1 MADITKIA
9 NIFSDK
15 DVATTIISFFSFV
28 LIIWMGLSLLYK
40 WSLQSR
46 KCSSIDEIMP
56 NKSNTLGV
64 SKDLMN
70 TAINN
75 FYIKTAYNC
84 CSLGDYANDYVGTC
98 ILTAILKQGVRC
110 IDFELFSINDKPVVA
125 TSTTKSYNEKE
136 TYNSIPFKQVLA
148 LISAQAFTGDISPNP
163 KDPLFIHLRIKSGN
177 IKMFSALNRMLNKL
191 QNLYKGDVSPSTV
204 ISTIMG
210 KIVIIVSQDNK
221 AYLTSGAYNM
231 ISGTP
236 PFYLYKYESIQNLS
250 SAEIKEMQK
259 PKTMSIVIPSAGS
272 SPPNI
277 DLNKIIKMQC
287 NMVAMRYQLNDPQL
301 TNYNAIFNDCAF
313 ILKTDISV
321 D

>member
-1 MADITKIA
+1 MSDITKIA
-9 NIFSDK
+9 NMFSDK
-15 DVATTIISFFSFV
+15 DVATTIISFFASV
-28 LIIWMGLSLLYK
+28 LIIWFGFYLLYK
-40 WSLQSR
+40 WLQQSR
-46 KCSSIDEIMP
+46 KCASIDEIMP

-64 SKDLMN
+64 PTDLIN
-70 TAINN
+70 TEIHK

-110 IDFELFSINDKPVVA
+110 LDFELFSIDDIPVVA
-125 TSTTKSYNEKE
+125 TSTTNSYHEKE
-136 TYNSIPFKQVLA
+136 TYNSIPFEQVLA
-148 LISAQAFTGDISPNP
+148 LISLQAFTGDISPNP

-177 IKMFSALNRMLNKL
+177 IKMFSTLNKMLNKL

-204 ISTIMG
+204 ISAIMG

-231 ISGTP
+231 VSGTP
-236 PFYLYKYESIQNLS
+236 PFYLYKYERIQNLS

-301 TNYNAIFNDCAF
+301 TNYNDIFNDCAF
-313 ILKTDISV
+313 ILKTNISV

>member
-9 NIFSDK
+9 NMFSDA
-15 DVATTIISFFSFV
+15 DVATTIISLFSSV
-28 LIIWMGLSLLYK
+28 LIIWMGFSLLYK
-40 WSLQSR
+40 WTLQSR
-46 KCSSIDEIMP
+46 KCSSIDETMP

-64 SKDLMN
+64 SKDLLN
-70 TAINN
+70 VGINK

-110 IDFELFSINDKPVVA
+110 LDFELFSIDDMPVVA
-125 TSTTKSYNEKE
+125 TSISNSYHEKE
-136 TYNSIPFKQVLA
+136 TYNSIPFNQVLA
-148 LISAQAFTGDISPNP
+148 LITTQAFTGDISPNP

-177 IKMFSALNRMLNKL
+177 IKMFSALNKMLNKV
-191 QNLYKGDVSPSTV
+191 QNLYKGDVSPTTV
-204 ISTIMG
+204 ISAIMG

-231 ISGTP
+231 VSGTP
-236 PFYLYKYESIQNLS
+236 QFYLYKYESIQNLS
-250 SAEIKEMQK
+250 SAEIKEMHK
-259 PKTMSIVIPSAGS
+259 PNSMSMVVPSVGS

-313 ILKTDISV
+313 ILKTDITV

>member
-9 NIFSDK
+9 NIFSNA
-15 DVATTIISFFSFV
+15 DVVTTIISIFSAV
-28 LIIWMGLSLLYK
+28 LIIWFVFSLLYR
-40 WSLQSR
+40 WSAQSR
-46 KCSSIDEIMP
+46 KCASIDETNP
-56 NKSNTLGV
+56 NKTNTLGV
-64 SKDLMN
+64 SNDLLN
-70 TAINN
+70 NAINK

-110 IDFELFSINDKPVVA
+110 LDFELFSIHDIPVVA
-125 TSTTKSYNEKE
+125 TSTTNSYNEKE
-136 TYNSIPFKQVLA
+136 TYNSIMFDEVLA

-163 KDPLFIHLRIKSGN
+163 GDPLFIHLRIKSGN
-177 IKMFSALNRMLNKL
+177 IKMFSALNKMLNKL
-191 QNLYKGDVSPSTV
+191 PNLYKGPVLQSTV

-210 KIVIIVSQDNK
+210 KIVIIVSQENK

-231 ISGTP
+231 VSGTP
-236 PFYLYKYESIQNLS
+236 PFYLYKYDSIQSLS
-250 SAEIKEMQK
+250 SAEIKEMNK
-259 PKTMSIVIPSAGS
+259 PNAMSIVIPSAGS

-313 ILKTDISV
+313 ILKTDITVS
-321 D
+321 